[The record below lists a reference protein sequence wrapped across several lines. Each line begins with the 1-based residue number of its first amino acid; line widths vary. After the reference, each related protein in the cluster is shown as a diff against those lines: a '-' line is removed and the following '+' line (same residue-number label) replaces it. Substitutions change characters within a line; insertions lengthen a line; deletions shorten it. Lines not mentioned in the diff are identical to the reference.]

1 MSKYAALFAL
11 SVTLVGCAT
20 EPSKC
25 EQAAAALAEC
35 TGSVPDGF
43 IESCESD
50 TEGETIAFTDS
61 LLESTC
67 DQSALTGGKEDGL
80 FETAF
85 VSACSAMV
93 GSAYITNRLRSPA
106 LAPLPQEMKDV
117 FRAEFGSLV
126 DTVRV
131 SWNARLV
138 DDWSIGPHKL
148 VIGFDVG
155 AQTFGRD
162 IFVEQAYI
170 ANRFSVR
177 SILAHELEHVR
188 QSYTRGGFIR
198 FSVDYCQAFWDSNFS
213 YRENALEEQ
222 AYTVQETMDPCLVT
236 GSKTCKSQ

>member
-138 DDWSIGPHKL
+138 DDWSVGPHKL

-155 AQTFGRD
+155 AQTFGRV
-162 IFVEQAYI
+162 IFV
-170 ANRFSVR
+170 
-177 SILAHELEHVR
+177 
-188 QSYTRGGFIR
+188 
-198 FSVDYCQAFWDSNFS
+198 
-213 YRENALEEQ
+213 EQ